1 LQTVADIA
9 DSCRR
14 CRQLQTLQTVADV
27 AGVADVAEKVATQAL
42 KSAVAENVK
51 TVTGTN
57 FNSNPSE
64 LQNFG
69 PVADTNFIL
78 ERYNTKQSPHKC

>member
-1 LQTVADIA
+1 MISSYLGFQIFSKKDSWTILIHHDYSCRELQRVADVA

-14 CRQLQTLQTVADV
+14 YRQLQTVAGV

-42 KSAVAENVK
+42 KSGVAENVK

-57 FNSNPSE
+57 F
-64 LQNFG
+64 
-69 PVADTNFIL
+69 
-78 ERYNTKQSPHKC
+78 K